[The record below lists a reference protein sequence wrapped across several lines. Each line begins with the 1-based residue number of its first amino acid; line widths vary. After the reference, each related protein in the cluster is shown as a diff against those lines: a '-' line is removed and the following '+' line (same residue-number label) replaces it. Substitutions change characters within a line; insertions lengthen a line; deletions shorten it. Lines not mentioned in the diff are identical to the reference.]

1 MRTSE
6 PAGNRDSPPAAF
18 RVNRVRIDGVR
29 AVDVPDR
36 IEEFL
41 RGGASHVVHF
51 CPAHPTVLARDDP
64 GYRAILNRGDL
75 NLPDGASVVWAIG
88 LLGGRVERVTGTDTF
103 LRLCRAGEPRRWRHY
118 LYGGAPAVVQ
128 QLRLRLEDEFPGI
141 LIVGAES
148 PPFRPL
154 DDGDLELAADR
165 IRRSGADLVW
175 VGLGTPKQDVVAEQL
190 RARDAAPVFLCV
202 GAAFDFLSGQKQRAP
217 LWMQQAGLEWAH
229 RLAQEPGRLWHR
241 YLIGNIRFVAGVL
254 ADRAGSIARSR
265 R

>member
-154 DDGDLELAADR
+154 DDGDLELAAER
-165 IRRSGADLVW
+165 IRRSEAGRRRRA
-175 VGLGTPKQDVVAEQL
+175 AS
-190 RARDAAPVFLCV
+190 RARCGARLPLRGRCLRLPVRSEATRSTLDAAGRPRV
-202 GAAFDFLSGQKQRAP
+202 GAPTRPGARAALAP
-217 LWMQQAGLEWAH
+217 LS
-229 RLAQEPGRLWHR
+229 
-241 YLIGNIRFVAGVL
+241 
-254 ADRAGSIARSR
+254 DR
-265 R
+265 